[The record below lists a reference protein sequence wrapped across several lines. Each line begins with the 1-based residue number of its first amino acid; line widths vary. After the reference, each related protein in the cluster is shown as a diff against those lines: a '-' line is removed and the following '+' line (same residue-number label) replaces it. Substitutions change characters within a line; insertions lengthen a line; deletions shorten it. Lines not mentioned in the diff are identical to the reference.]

1 MLQFLEIFSIL
12 ANSNSKPLNFVQLL
26 VYVSNDALHA
36 YYTTDQKTF
45 PYEEQSHVDGL
56 ACYKQEWRLMM
67 KGLADYQLWRIVE
80 DCGKLMATVSKGA

>member
-1 MLQFLEIFSIL
+1 
-12 ANSNSKPLNFVQLL
+12 
-26 VYVSNDALHA
+26 
-36 YYTTDQKTF
+36 
-45 PYEEQSHVDGL
+45 L